1 MYEKKSK
8 KQKME
13 LRGFE
18 PLRSTHGSALAY
30 ILSAGR

>member
-1 MYEKKSK
+1 MKKRVK
-8 KQKME
+8 NKKME

-18 PLRSTHGSALAY
+18 PPRSTFGSALAY